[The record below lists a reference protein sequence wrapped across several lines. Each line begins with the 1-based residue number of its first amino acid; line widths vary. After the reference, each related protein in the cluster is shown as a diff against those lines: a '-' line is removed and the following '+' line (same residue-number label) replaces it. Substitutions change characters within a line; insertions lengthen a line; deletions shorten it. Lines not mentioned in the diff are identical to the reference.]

1 MENLIWLIGIGV
13 IIFFSV
19 FSVVYY
25 RRSIAD
31 KRIVDAEGKA
41 KELLLKAQHEAEALI
56 NEAQLKSKDIL
67 IKAKDEFEAEVR
79 GRREEFSA
87 IEKRLIQRE
96 DHLDKREE
104 SLAQREEKLQKE
116 LENTMGVRKKLE
128 DVYQKQIDALEK
140 ITEMSREDAKRVL
153 LTHIERDIKKDAAQI
168 IRNVEEQTKS
178 VSRKKAIEIISLAI
192 QKCAVDHVV
201 ETTTSVIQLPDD
213 EMKGRIIGREGRNIR
228 IFEQLTGVD
237 LVVDDTPEAV
247 VVSAFDPIRREIAKM
262 SLGKLVADGRIHP
275 SRVEEVVKRAKSDI
289 EIQIKETGERVA
301 LDMNVHNL
309 NPRLQEMLG
318 KLQYR
323 TSYGQNVLQHS
334 IEVAHLAGIM
344 AEQLGVNVRLARRA
358 GLLHDIGKAIDFE
371 QEGTHTALGIDIAKR
386 CGESPEVLHA
396 VEAHHEDVQPQTVEA
411 ILVLVADA
419 ISASRPGARRE
430 SLEAYIKRL
439 EKLEAL
445 ANSFEGVEKS
455 YAIQAGREVRIIV
468 KPEEID
474 DEASAKLARDVAKR
488 IETEMEYPGQ
498 IQVTIIRETRV
509 QEIAK

>member
-1 MENLIWLIGIGV
+1 MENLVWFIGFGIV
-13 IIFFSV
+13 IVVAV
-19 FSVVYY
+19 FSLIYY
-25 RRSIAD
+25 RRSMSD
-31 KRIVDAEGKA
+31 RKIVDAEGKSR
-41 KELLLKAQHEAEALI
+41 ELFLKAEREAEALL
-56 NEAQLKSKDIL
+56 NEAQIRGKDIL
-67 IKAKDEFEAEVR
+67 IGAKDAFEVEVR

-96 DHLDKREE
+96 EHLDKREE
-104 SLAQREEKLQKE
+104 VLATRDGKLQKE
-116 LENTMGVRKKLE
+116 LETTLAVRKKL
-128 DVYQKQIDALEK
+128 DDIYQKQIDALEK

-153 LTHIERDIKKDAAQI
+153 LTHIERDIKKEAAQI
-168 IRNVEEQTKS
+168 IRNVEEQTKNIA
-178 VSRKKAIEIISLAI
+178 RKKATEIVSMAI
-192 QKCAVDHVV
+192 QKCAIDHVV
-201 ETTTSVIQLPDD
+201 ESTTSVVRLPDD

-228 IFEQLTGVD
+228 IFEALTGVD

-262 SLGKLVADGRIHP
+262 SLERLVADGRIHP
-275 SRVEEVVKRAKSDI
+275 TRVEEIVKRVKADI
-289 EIQIKETGERVA
+289 EIQIKEKGEQVA
-301 LDMNVHNL
+301 IDINVHNL

-318 KLQYR
+318 KLQFR

-358 GLLHDIGKAIDFE
+358 GLLHDLGKAIDFE
-371 QEGTHTALGIDIAKR
+371 QEGTHTALGVDIAKR
-386 CGESPEVLHA
+386 CNESGEVLHA
-396 VEAHHEDVQPQTVEA
+396 IEAHHEDVQPQTVEA

-430 SLEAYIKRL
+430 SLEAYVKRL
-439 EKLEAL
+439 EKLEGL

-455 YAIQAGREVRIIV
+455 YAIQAGREVRVMV
-468 KPEEID
+468 KPDEVD
-474 DEASAKLARDVAKR
+474 DEASEKLARDIAKR